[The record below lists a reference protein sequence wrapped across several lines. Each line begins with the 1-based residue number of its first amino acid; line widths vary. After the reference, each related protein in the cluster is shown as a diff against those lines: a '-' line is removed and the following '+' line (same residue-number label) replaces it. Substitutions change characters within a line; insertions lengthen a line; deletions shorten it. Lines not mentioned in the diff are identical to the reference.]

1 MKFTNPFKKTPM
13 NDETPKPD
21 DQTPETATDAKG
33 AGAPEAEATAE
44 GQLQAKVAA
53 LEAQVS
59 DLQHKIILG
68 LADYQNLARRSRIS
82 EQQARDGQTR
92 TLASSL
98 AGVLD
103 HFDQALKVDPAK
115 SSAADVLAGV
125 SMVHGELLKV
135 LSSFGVDRID
145 AKPGDVF
152 DANLHQALM
161 KMKAEGVEA
170 GKVAMCFQA
179 GYRLGEMV
187 IRPAQVSVAE

>member
-1 MKFTNPFKKTPM
+1 MKFTNPFKKNPMSDDTTSAENTEAAPTVTP
-13 NDETPKPD
+13 
-21 DQTPETATDAKG
+21 A
-33 AGAPEAEATAE
+33 AELTAE
-44 GQLQAKVAA
+44 QKMQVKIEA

-103 HFDQALKVDPAK
+103 HFDQALKVDATK
-115 SSAADVLAGV
+115 ATAADVLAGV

-135 LSSFGVDRID
+135 LAAFGVERID
-145 AKPGDVF
+145 AKVGDAF

-161 KMKAEGVEA
+161 KQKIDGVAEGKIA
-170 GKVAMCFQA
+170 ACFQP
-179 GYRLGEMV
+179 GYRLGDMV
-187 IRPAQVSVAE
+187 IRAAQVAVAE